1 MASTHLSPTR
11 IPGKTSSDILWT
23 LRGILGLP
31 APKLQS
37 PVTLAPVQSLKTGK
51 MWSQLFLVDLIKL
64 GYKMT
69 FLELS

>member
-31 APKLQS
+31 ALKLQS
-37 PVTLAPVQSLKTGK
+37 PVTLPSEKTLKTGK
-51 MWSQLFLVDLIKL
+51 MWSQF
-64 GYKMT
+64 
-69 FLELS
+69 